1 MFKGC
6 SGGTAVRAIGMTTL
20 QLAMAAFTVASADG
34 MAQTET
40 VHAALATRPGW
51 EIGLQGAH
59 YRYEEPGFMSLT
71 GNRGGLTAAYNFTDA
86 RGAFSRID
94 IRESYGRL
102 KYESTSTGSANSI
115 PDLIVEGRVVTG
127 WDFFLGQSFSFSPY
141 AGLGYRYLYDD
152 PRGYSSTGAAG
163 YRRESN
169 YIYAPLGFTARVHLG
184 SRWVL
189 APTLEADVFLRGL
202 QTSRLSDANVGLHDV
217 INTQDSGRGY
227 RGALMLEK
235 DHWALGAWTHYWWIN
250 DSDVQSV
257 GAGLAGQEP
266 RNRTRE
272 SGLEIR
278 YRF

>member
-6 SGGTAVRAIGMTTL
+6 SGGAAIRATCIAAL
-20 QLAMAAFTVASADG
+20 RVAMAALTATSADG

-40 VHAALATRPGW
+40 ARAALATRPGW
-51 EIGLQGAH
+51 EIGLQGAQ
-59 YRYEEPGFMSLT
+59 YRYEEPGFMKLT
-71 GNRGGLTAAYNFTDA
+71 GNRGGLTAAYTFTNA

-94 IRESYGRL
+94 VRESYGRL
-102 KYESTSTGSANSI
+102 KYESTGTGSASSI

-127 WDFFLGQSFSFSPY
+127 WDFFAGQGFSFSPY
-141 AGLGYRYLYDD
+141 AGAGYRYLYNDL
-152 PRGYSSTGAAG
+152 RGYTSTGAAG

-189 APTLEADVFLRGL
+189 APTLETDIFVQGR
-202 QTSRLSDANVGLHDV
+202 QKTRLSDAKVGVHDV
-217 INTQDSGRGY
+217 INSQGSGRGY
-227 RGALMLEK
+227 RGALTIEK
-235 DHWALGAWTHYWWIN
+235 DHWALGAWTHYWRIG
-250 DSDVQSV
+250 DSDVKSI
-257 GAGLAGQEP
+257 GAGLAGLEP